1 MSKGFQFRRLYCGIR
16 RSTALCITQHHTLDA
31 CFSFLLDIL
40 LEFSCQYFCTRHT
53 PSFSL
58 LNERPGDLFLPE
70 VLVLV
75 LAAFDRDI
83 HWSGASPILI
93 ENQPADGFT
102 GGSSVDVHTL
112 KYTCCKQQHWTQT
125 KRCTY
130 TTFVTAD
137 RLYGKIEVDLLDQL
151 VPYFRVKVG
160 DMWLF
165 DLDVSSI
172 LYSWT
177 IRVAHLA
184 KHLWTKTP
192 HPFCRAILSKE
203 GFLFGVRLFL
213 PAGEVCSWRMAA
225 SLCACI
231 EQSNK
236 CTFVDLINALKEWD
250 WKKNYRRR
258 HDDFDLRRD
267 GPCSWQH
274 HILGREFAFFALRFL
289 GKQRNLQYSHSRHQP
304 PSTLLYHILWA

>member
-1 MSKGFQFRRLYCGIR
+1 M
-16 RSTALCITQHHTLDA
+16 
-31 CFSFLLDIL
+31 
-40 LEFSCQYFCTRHT
+40 
-53 PSFSL
+53 
-58 LNERPGDLFLPE
+58 
-70 VLVLV
+70 
-75 LAAFDRDI
+75 
-83 HWSGASPILI
+83 
-93 ENQPADGFT
+93 
-102 GGSSVDVHTL
+102 
-112 KYTCCKQQHWTQT
+112 
-125 KRCTY
+125 
-130 TTFVTAD
+130 TAD

-236 CTFVDLINALKEWD
+236 CTFVDLIKLVIVLTKAA
-250 WKKNYRRR
+250 
-258 HDDFDLRRD
+258 
-267 GPCSWQH
+267 P
-274 HILGREFAFFALRFL
+274 AFFLWCDALYRVYYVFFL
-289 GKQRNLQYSHSRHQP
+289 RLIP
-304 PSTLLYHILWA
+304 F

>member
-1 MSKGFQFRRLYCGIR
+1 MLKGFQFRRLYCGIR

-70 VLVLV
+70 VLGLV

-102 GGSSVDVHTL
+102 GGSSVDVRTL

-151 VPYFRVKVG
+151 LPYFRVKVG
-160 DMWLF
+160 DMRLF
-165 DLDVSSI
+165 DLDISSI
-172 LYSWT
+172 LYSLDNSSGSFGKT
-177 IRVAHLA
+177 FVDKNATSLLSCHFVKRRLP
-184 KHLWTKTP
+184 LWRTTVSP
-192 HPFCRAILSKE
+192 GWWS
-203 GFLFGVRLFL
+203 LFL
-213 PAGEVCSWRMAA
+213 AHGGK
-225 SLCACI
+225 SLCVHWTV
-231 EQSNK
+231 EQVYVCWSNK
-236 CTFVDLINALKEWD
+236 CSERMGLE
-250 WKKNYRRR
+250 KKLSKDTWWFR
-258 HDDFDLRRD
+258 FKK
-267 GPCSWQH
+267 
-274 HILGREFAFFALRFL
+274 GRAMFMTTSYPRPWIRLFCPSL
-289 GKQRNLQYSHSRHQP
+289 SR
-304 PSTLLYHILWA
+304 